1 MTSSSPKK
9 SPDQVEEER
18 SQVIGWDPK
27 TEVAPSPR
35 QRKNEKKKLVVGQG
49 SWQTEPKPVLRV
61 EEDIKIFR
69 IEEAIFF
76 KPVLKIA

>member
-9 SPDQVEEER
+9 SPDQGKEER

-27 TEVAPSPR
+27 TEVEPSSR

-49 SWQTEPKPVLRV
+49 SWQTEPKQVLQV
-61 EEDIKIFR
+61 EEIKIFR